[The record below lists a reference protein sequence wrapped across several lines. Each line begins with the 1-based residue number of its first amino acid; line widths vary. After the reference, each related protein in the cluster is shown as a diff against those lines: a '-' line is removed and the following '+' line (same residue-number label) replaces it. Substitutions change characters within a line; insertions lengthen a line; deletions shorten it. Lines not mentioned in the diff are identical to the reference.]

1 MLWFLVVH
9 IGAVLFWCGG
19 LLYVPALIANTSAGR
34 VELGLTPRRHASMAR
49 FIFTTV
55 ATPAALLAIAAGSA
69 VFLLNQTTA
78 AWLVAKLTLVVGLVV
93 VHAFVGLLVM
103 RAENED
109 ENTDADADGKPVLR
123 WCWVSAVAMCILMIA
138 IVWLVLAKPALEFTA
153 WLS

>member
-34 VELGLTPRRHASMAR
+34 VELGLTPRLHASMAR
-49 FIFTTV
+49 FVFTNV
-55 ATPAALLAIAAGSA
+55 ATPAALLAIAAGTG

-78 AWLVAKLTLVVGLVV
+78 VWFVAKLTLVVGLVV
-93 VHAFVGLLVM
+93 VHSLVGLLVM
-103 RAENED
+103 RAED
-109 ENTDADADGKPVLR
+109 EDGKPVLP
-123 WCWVSAVAMCILMIA
+123 WCWVHTIAMCALMIA
-138 IVWLVLAKPALEFTA
+138 IIWLVLAKPALELTA